1 MKNIPL
7 SSEQKKSLRGI
18 AHHLDPVVAVS
29 ERGLSEGIIEETER
43 ALNDHEL
50 IKVKVFDNDRTV
62 RQDIANELAEK
73 TGSVVVQKIGKIA
86 ILYRNNPQANEKLS
100 NVSRYVGAKGF

>member
-1 MKNIPL
+1 
-7 SSEQKKSLRGI
+7 
-18 AHHLDPVVAVS
+18 
-29 ERGLSEGIIEETER
+29 
-43 ALNDHEL
+43 L

-73 TGSVVVQKIGKIA
+73 TGSVIVQKIGKIA
-86 ILYRNNPQANEKLS
+86 ILYRNNPQANAKLS